1 MTKKEQTI
9 SDINKRIAKVIKED
23 KGYIL
28 VLNPTKE
35 GIEGSSMAI
44 GAIGMSK
51 HKISEA
57 FAESIEM
64 EMGELGSMLMV
75 VSAMKDMES
84 KKKATKKVAKKAVK
98 KTNKK

>member
-1 MTKKEQTI
+1 MTTKEKTI
-9 SDINKRIAKVIKED
+9 SEINKRVAKVIKED

-28 VLNPTKE
+28 VINVTKE
-35 GIEGSSMAI
+35 GIEGSSMAM
-44 GAIGMSK
+44 GMSK

-64 EMGELGSMLMV
+64 EMGELGGMLMV
-75 VSAMKDMES
+75 ASAMKDM
-84 KKKATKKVAKKAVK
+84 KPKKKVAKKAVK